1 MRNSMEVE
9 GCGNYGERLFGNL
22 LPRKTL
28 YSGISGEKK
37 VKEGMGIHT
46 YPSSHT
52 LFRST
57 LF

>member
-1 MRNSMEVE
+1 MSSYLHKIKMRNSMEVE

-37 VKEGMGIHT
+37 VKEGMGIQKYTH
-46 YPSSHT
+46 P
-52 LFRST
+52 
-57 LF
+57 